1 MTQEE
6 WCNWSI
12 GIASR
17 APDWWAWMLHCM
29 TLWDLSEGRLG
40 AACSLSEMLV
50 GFVPV
55 FKKLN
60 YSLESGCL
68 LCISKTH
75 WKSQP
80 CVAVLCCRC
89 CSCHCLASFHV
100 WHLSALLQPS
110 WEAEL
115 LLCSSEAPEESWTS
129 ELVQSGVTFLLQAI
143 FVSDTFASALWVLQ
157 SRGGLS
163 AGLLCWSRVWSLCYE
178 LPSADAPH
186 GLASLMLKP
195 HNISGEGTCVLFRV
209 ALVIHLLFWLR

>member
-1 MTQEE
+1 MHGSVQMTQEE

-17 APDWWAWMLHCM
+17 APGWWAWMLHCM
-29 TLWDLSEGRLG
+29 TLWDLSEGRLR

-55 FKKLN
+55 LRKLN
-60 YSLESGCL
+60 YSLESGYL

-80 CVAVLCCRC
+80 WVAVLCCRY

-100 WHLSALLQPS
+100 WHLSALLQPN

-115 LLCSSEAPEESWTS
+115 LLYSSEAPEESWTS
-129 ELVQSGVTFLLQAI
+129 ELMVQSGVTDMACKRN
-143 FVSDTFASALWVLQ
+143 VSDIFALWVLQ
-157 SRGGLS
+157 SPGGLS
-163 AGLLCWSRVWSLCYE
+163 AGTPVME
-178 LPSADAPH
+178 QP
-186 GLASLMLKP
+186 LM
-195 HNISGEGTCVLFRV
+195 G
-209 ALVIHLLFWLR
+209 